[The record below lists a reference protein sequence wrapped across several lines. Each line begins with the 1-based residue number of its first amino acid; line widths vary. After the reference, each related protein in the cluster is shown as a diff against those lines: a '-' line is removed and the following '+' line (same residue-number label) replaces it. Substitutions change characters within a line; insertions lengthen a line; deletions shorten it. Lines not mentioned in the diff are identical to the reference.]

1 MSTIRYSVS
10 GLREGPAL
18 LLLHAMGANRHMW
31 DECATLWS
39 PQFAVVACDL
49 RGAGESPPPD
59 RPRTPEDH
67 ANDFEAVRAELGL
80 DQMIPVGCAIGAVVA
95 TWYAHRHPRH
105 VRALVLSE
113 PTSSIDESARGFSDF
128 DFTALIKRGG
138 PGSRCV

>member
-59 RPRTPEDH
+59 RPWTPEDH
-67 ANDFEAVRAELGL
+67 ANDVEAVRAELGL
-80 DQMIPVGCAIGAVVA
+80 DQIITVGCAIGAVVA
-95 TWYAHRHPRH
+95 H
-105 VRALVLSE
+105 VVRTSPSAACASARALGAHVGYRR
-113 PTSSIDESARGFSDF
+113 IRACG
-128 DFTALIKRGG
+128 
-138 PGSRCV
+138 